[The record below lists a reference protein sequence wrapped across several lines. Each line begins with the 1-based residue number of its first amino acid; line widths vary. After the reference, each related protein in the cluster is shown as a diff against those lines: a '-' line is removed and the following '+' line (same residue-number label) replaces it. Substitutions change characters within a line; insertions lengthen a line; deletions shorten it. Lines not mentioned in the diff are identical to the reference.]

1 MRKLTVIYY
10 HDIVENGKGY
20 SYQRVEEQAF
30 EMQMKYLSEHG
41 YTSLLFEELDGP
53 LPEKA
58 VLVAFDDGFRTI
70 FERAAPIMR
79 KYGIKG
85 NVFVPTQ
92 YVEDGNPHFMTWN
105 MLKELCDAG
114 DFSVAAHTHSHVDI
128 RTLDDAAMGREL
140 QTSNALLQNRLGIT
154 AKSFC
159 MPYGKYDTASI
170 QKLKENSDYQF
181 VFGSFYGQAI
191 CGKLENKILPRIGI
205 SNDDPMRVFEKKLAG
220 ELNWKGIVQR
230 CRLFVENMKR
240 ERITQYDIV

>member
-58 VLVAFDDGFRTI
+58 VLVTFDDGFRTV
-70 FERAAPIMR
+70 FDRAAPIMR

-85 NVFVPTQ
+85 NVFVPTK
-92 YVEDGNPHFMTWN
+92 YVEEENPHFMTWH
-105 MLKELCDAG
+105 MMKELCDAG

-128 RTLDDAAMGREL
+128 RALDDAKMRSEL
-140 QTSNALLQNRLGIT
+140 QLSNDLIRDRLGIT
-154 AKSFC
+154 TKSFC
-159 MPYGKYDTASI
+159 MPYGKYDFQSVRR
-170 QKLKENSDYQF
+170 LKKNSDYELL
-181 VFGSFYGQAI
+181 FGSFYGQAI
-191 CGKLENKILPRIGI
+191 CGKSEKKILPRIGI
-205 SNDDPMRVFEKKLAG
+205 SNDDSMGVFEKKLSG
-220 ELNWKGIVQR
+220 KLNWKGLVQR
-230 CRLFVENMKR
+230 CRLFAANMKR